1 MQRVSIPELIY
12 IFMQL
17 PFFFEEILPG
27 NSVLIMSEESSR
39 HMVQVLRMKE
49 GNKIQITD
57 GKGHL
62 FTGEITSAHKKKT
75 EVTIEKKEF
84 FPSKNPKIAIAVSLL
99 KNTGRFEWF
108 LEKATEIGVGEIIP
122 LLCKRTEKNYFREDR
137 MKTILI
143 SALLQSRQV
152 WLPELRTPEKYP
164 EVINNISGFDIRLIA
179 HCLEDGQKRTLQEF
193 SVNHN
198 SSKIIFIGPEGD
210 FTPGEI
216 EQALSE
222 NFVPVSLGENRLR
235 TETAAIVAAVKLCI
249 S

>member
-1 MQRVSIPELIY
+1 
-12 IFMQL
+12 MQL
-17 PFFFEEILPG
+17 PFFFEENLPG
-27 NSVLIMSEESSR
+27 NSLLIMSEESSR

-49 GNKIQITD
+49 GNRIQITD

-84 FPSKNPKIAIAVSLL
+84 FPSKIPKIAVAVSLL

-122 LLCKRTEKNYFREDR
+122 LLCKRTEKNYFREER
-137 MKTILI
+137 MNTICI

-152 WLPELRTPEKYP
+152 WLPELKTPEKYSG
-164 EVINNISGFDIRLIA
+164 VIKNITGFDIKLIA
-179 HCLEDGQKRTLQEF
+179 HCLEDQKKTLDDF
-193 SVNHN
+193 SSENK
-198 SSKIIFIGPEGD
+198 SSKMILIGPEGD
-210 FTPGEI
+210 FTPDEI
-216 EQALSE
+216 DQALSE
-222 NFVPVSLGENRLR
+222 NFIPVSLGENRLR

-249 S
+249 Y

>member
-1 MQRVSIPELIY
+1 
-12 IFMQL
+12 MQL
-17 PFFFEEILPG
+17 PFFFEENLPG
-27 NSVLIMSEESSR
+27 NSLLIMSEESSR

-49 GNKIQITD
+49 GNRIQITD

-84 FPSKNPKIAIAVSLL
+84 FPSKTPKIAVAVSLL

-137 MKTILI
+137 MNTILI

-152 WLPELRTPEKYP
+152 WLPELKTPEKYP
-164 EVINNISGFDIRLIA
+164 GVIKNISGFDIKLIA
-179 HCLEDGQKRTLQEF
+179 HCLEEDDQKKSLQEF
-193 SVNHN
+193 SADN
-198 SSKIIFIGPEGD
+198 STSKIILIGPEGD
-210 FTPGEI
+210 FTPDEI
-216 EQALSE
+216 EKALSE
-222 NFVPVSLGENRLR
+222 NFIPVSLGENRLR